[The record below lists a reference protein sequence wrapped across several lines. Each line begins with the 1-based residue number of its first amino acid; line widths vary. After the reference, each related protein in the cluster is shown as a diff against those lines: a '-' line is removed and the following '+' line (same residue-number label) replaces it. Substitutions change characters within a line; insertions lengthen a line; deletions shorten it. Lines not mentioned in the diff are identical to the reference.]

1 MTRVIRLAD
10 NFIGKEDR
18 DKLESYAGHTIA
30 RGRATRWCWGKTPD
44 GDDRFEIHTGGAN
57 DRLAVTVSRNREQDS
72 FFVCDAAGRLIT
84 TGPLDHILAELEN
97 YFIQTHGERPDTP
110 A

>member
-1 MTRVIRLAD
+1 MTRVIRLPD

-30 RGRATRWCWGKTPD
+30 RGRATRWSWGKCAD
-44 GDDRFEIHTGGAN
+44 GDDRFEIHTGGAD
-57 DRLAVTVSRNREQDS
+57 DRLAVTVSRNREQDA
-72 FFVCDAAGRLIT
+72 FYVCDAAGRLIT
-84 TGPLDHILAELEN
+84 TGPLDHVFAELED
-97 YFIQTHGERPDTP
+97 YFIRIHGERPDTP

>member
-1 MTRVIRLAD
+1 MTRVIRLPD

-30 RGRATRWCWGKTPD
+30 RGRATRWCWGKNAD

-57 DRLAVTVSRNREQDS
+57 DRLAVTVSRNREQDA
-72 FFVCDAAGRLIT
+72 FFMFDAAGRLIT
-84 TGPLDHILAELEN
+84 TGTLDQVFVVMEN
-97 YFIQTHGERPDTP
+97 YFIRIHGERPDTP

>member
-1 MTRVIRLAD
+1 MTRVIKLPD

-30 RGRATRWCWGKTPD
+30 RGRATRRCWGKTPD
-44 GDDRFEIHTGGAN
+44 GDDRLEIYTGGVN
-57 DRLAVTVSRNREQDS
+57 DRLAATVSRNREQDA
-72 FFVCDAAGRLIT
+72 FFVCDAAGRLIA
-84 TGPLDHILAELEN
+84 TGPLDHVLAELEN
-97 YFIQTHGERPDTP
+97 YFIQIHGERPDTP